1 MNNVCNCDQENKL
14 LFFENWNKEHY
25 YAYSVLDISLHGSF
39 CNIDIIPSFAAAGY
53 NPSSIYVW
61 PWEESNTLLVHVWR
75 VPRSLY
81 MLKQIKTDPKANVP
95 LFHIWQSNHPR
106 IGAPIRHILQ
116 AQCIVCVILVM
127 KTTEILFS
135 WRKITINQS
144 INQSCFLVII
154 YPFCNVYLGCVL
166 FFSLI

>member
-1 MNNVCNCDQENKL
+1 MNNVCNCDQENKYNFL
-14 LFFENWNKEHY
+14 KTEIKSIIMH
-25 YAYSVLDISLHGSF
+25 SVLDISLRGSF

-53 NPSSIYVW
+53 NPSSIYVG

-116 AQCIVCVILVM
+116 ARCIVCEIQVM

-135 WRKITINQS
+135 
-144 INQSCFLVII
+144 
-154 YPFCNVYLGCVL
+154 
-166 FFSLI
+166 

>member
-61 PWEESNTLLVHVWR
+61 
-75 VPRSLY
+75 
-81 MLKQIKTDPKANVP
+81 
-95 LFHIWQSNHPR
+95 
-106 IGAPIRHILQ
+106 
-116 AQCIVCVILVM
+116 
-127 KTTEILFS
+127 
-135 WRKITINQS
+135 
-144 INQSCFLVII
+144 
-154 YPFCNVYLGCVL
+154 
-166 FFSLI
+166 